1 MEIKKENLLAVL
13 KTAPGNVKEILLG
26 LFPEVK
32 EEQARPVQERIN
44 TFDDAVKELGEKH
57 PFVIAYKDLLRIMTR
72 EDYLVEL
79 VGYDVVAY
87 LKLRIICAALNEGWE
102 PKFKRDELRWYPWFN
117 LYAKKQP
124 SNRREERKVVDGL
137 KSLDDR
143 FPSEYDRLCCSG
155 PHHAPSY
162 SAAAIGSRL
171 CLKSETL
178 AEYCGKQF
186 IDIWADYSMIN
197 LGDLPF

>member
-32 EEQARPVQERIN
+32 EEQARPVQERIK
-44 TFDDAVKELGEKH
+44 TFEDAVKELGDKH
-57 PFVIAYKDLLRIMTR
+57 PLVIAYKELLNTATR

-102 PKFKRDELRWYPWFN
+102 PKFKRDEQRWYPWFY
-117 LYAKKQP
+117 LYTKKELSDKSEEWKHDNAFIMLGDCHP
-124 SNRREERKVVDGL
+124 SDYVGL
-137 KSLDDR
+137 SCAYSTNV
-143 FPSEYDRLCCSG
+143 PSDT
-155 PHHAPSY
+155 
-162 SAAAIGSRL
+162 AAVIGSRL
-171 CLKSETL
+171 CLKSNDL
-178 AEYCGKQF
+178 ACYCGKQF
-186 IDIWADYSMIN
+186 IDIWVDFYMIN

>member
-13 KTAPGNVKEILLG
+13 KTADDNVRKILLG

-32 EEQARPVQERIN
+32 DEQARPVQERIK
-44 TFDDAVKELGEKH
+44 TFEDAVRELGDKH
-57 PFVIAYKDLLRIMTR
+57 PFVMAYNELLNTATR

-102 PKFKRDELRWYPWFN
+102 PKFKRYERRWYPWFN
-117 LYAKKQP
+117 LYAMKQP
-124 SNRREERKVVDGL
+124 SNRREERKTAKGFKAL
-137 KSLDDR
+137 GNR
-143 FPSEYDRLCCSG
+143 YPSEYDWLCCSG
-155 PHHAPSY
+155 PYSVPSY
-162 SAAAIGSRL
+162 SFAGIGSRL
-171 CLKSETL
+171 CLKNEAI

-186 IDIWADYSMIN
+186 IDIWADYFMIN
-197 LGDLPF
+197 LEDLPF

>member
-13 KTAPGNVKEILLG
+13 KTAPGNVREILLG

-32 EEQARPVQERIN
+32 EEQARPVQERIK
-44 TFDDAVKELGEKH
+44 TFEDAVKELGDNH
-57 PFVIAYKDLLRIMTR
+57 PFVMAYKELLNTATR

-124 SNRREERKVVDGL
+124 SNRREERKAVDGL
-137 KSLDDR
+137 K
-143 FPSEYDRLCCSG
+143 
-155 PHHAPSY
+155 
-162 SAAAIGSRL
+162 
-171 CLKSETL
+171 
-178 AEYCGKQF
+178 
-186 IDIWADYSMIN
+186 
-197 LGDLPF
+197 